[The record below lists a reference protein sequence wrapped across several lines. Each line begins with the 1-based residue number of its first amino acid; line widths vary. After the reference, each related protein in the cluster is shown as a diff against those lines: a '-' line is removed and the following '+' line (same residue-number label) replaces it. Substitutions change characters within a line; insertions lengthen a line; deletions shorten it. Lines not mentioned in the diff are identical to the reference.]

1 MHPQAPT
8 MDLSIPMAAVM
19 ALALANNAS
28 ACWDEAARTYGVDP
42 WLLYGI
48 AVVESG
54 LDTAALNLDHLGRTG
69 SYDIGLMQINSRNL
83 PALAKLGVAPEHLWD
98 ACTSVQ
104 VGARILRE
112 KLDHYGET
120 WEAVGAYNASC
131 TRLKGTACRKA
142 RMTYAWKVYRAIGR
156 ALR

>member
-1 MHPQAPT
+1 
-8 MDLSIPMAAVM
+8 MDSFVRMAMVMTLAV
-19 ALALANNAS
+19 ANDAS
-28 ACWDEAARTYGVDP
+28 ACWDEAGRAYGVDP

-54 LDTAALNLDHLGRTG
+54 LDPVALNLGHLRRTG

-83 PALAKLGVAPEHLWD
+83 PALAELGVAPDRLWD
-98 ACTSVQ
+98 PCASVQ

-112 KLDHYGET
+112 RLDRYGDT

-131 TRLKGTACRKA
+131 TRLKGAACRKA
-142 RMTYAWKVYRAIGR
+142 RMDYAWKVYRAIGR

>member
-1 MHPQAPT
+1 MQRIVH
-8 MDLSIPMAAVM
+8 MAAFM
-19 ALALANNAS
+19 TLALSGGTSGNVA
-28 ACWDEAARTYGVDP
+28 ACWDAAAKVYGVDP

-48 AVVESG
+48 AKVESS
-54 LDTAALNLDHLGRTG
+54 LDPYAMNLSHLQRTG

-83 PALAKLGVAPEHLWD
+83 PSLAVVGIAPEHLWD
-98 ACTSVQ
+98 SCTSIY

-112 KLDHYGET
+112 KIDRHGEI

-131 TRLKGTACRKA
+131 TRLKGAACSKA
-142 RMTYAWKVYRAIGR
+142 RMDYAWKVYRAIGR

>member
-1 MHPQAPT
+1 MERLVH
-8 MDLSIPMAAVM
+8 MAAIM
-19 ALALANNAS
+19 TLALSVSTSGNVA
-28 ACWDEAARTYGVDP
+28 ACWDAAAQVYGVDP

-48 AVVESG
+48 AKVESS
-54 LDTAALNLDHLGRTG
+54 LDPHALNLSHLQRTG

-83 PALAKLGVAPEHLWD
+83 PTLAVAGIAPEHLWD
-98 ACTSVQ
+98 SCTSIH

-112 KLDHYGET
+112 KIDRHGDN

-131 TRLKGTACRKA
+131 TRLKGAACSKA
-142 RMTYAWKVYRAIGR
+142 RRDYAWKVYRAIGR

>member
-1 MHPQAPT
+1 MQRLVH
-8 MDLSIPMAAVM
+8 MAAIM
-19 ALALANNAS
+19 TLALSGSAS
-28 ACWDEAARTYGVDP
+28 GNVAACWDEAAKIYGVDP

-48 AVVESG
+48 AKVESS
-54 LDTAALNLDHLGRTG
+54 LDPHALNLSHLQRTG

-83 PALAKLGVAPEHLWD
+83 PSLAVAGIAPEHLWD
-98 ACTSVQ
+98 ACTSIH

-112 KLDHYGET
+112 KIDRHGDN

-131 TRLKGTACRKA
+131 TRLKGAACSKA
-142 RMTYAWKVYRAIGR
+142 RMDYAWKVYRAIGR

>member
-1 MHPQAPT
+1 

-98 ACTSVQ
+98 PCTSVE

>member
-1 MHPQAPT
+1 
-8 MDLSIPMAAVM
+8 MAAAMTM
-19 ALALANNAS
+19 ALSGSAS
-28 ACWDEAARTYGVDP
+28 ACWEEAARVYGVDP

-48 AVVESG
+48 AQVESS
-54 LDTAALNLDHLGRTG
+54 LDPHALNLRHLHRTG

-83 PALAKLGVAPEHLWD
+83 RALAGFGIAPEHLLD
-98 ACTSVQ
+98 SCSSIY

-112 KLDHYGET
+112 KIDRHGDN

-131 TRLKGTACRKA
+131 TRLKGAACSKA
-142 RMTYAWKVYRAIGR
+142 RMDYAWKVYRAIGR

>member
-1 MHPQAPT
+1 
-8 MDLSIPMAAVM
+8 MAAIM
-19 ALALANNAS
+19 TLAVSSSAS
-28 ACWDEAARTYGVDP
+28 GNVAACWDAAAQVYGVDP

-48 AVVESG
+48 AKVESS
-54 LDTAALNLDHLGRTG
+54 LDPHALNLSHLQRTG

-83 PALAKLGVAPEHLWD
+83 PALAGSGIAPEHLWD
-98 ACTSVQ
+98 SCTSIH

-112 KLDHYGET
+112 KIDRHGNN

-131 TRLKGTACRKA
+131 TRLKGPACSKA
-142 RMTYAWKVYRAIGR
+142 RMDYAWKVYRAIGR

>member
-1 MHPQAPT
+1 
-8 MDLSIPMAAVM
+8 MAAAMTLV
-19 ALALANNAS
+19 LSGSAS
-28 ACWDEAARTYGVDP
+28 ACWDAAALAYGVNP

-48 AVVESG
+48 AQVESS
-54 LDTAALNLDHLGRTG
+54 LDPHAINLRHLHRTG

-83 PALAKLGVAPEHLWD
+83 PALAGAGIAPEQLWD
-98 ACTSVQ
+98 ACTSIH

-112 KLDHYGET
+112 KLDRHADT

-131 TRLKGTACRKA
+131 TRLKGAACRKA
-142 RMTYAWKVYRAIGR
+142 RMEYAWKVYQAIGK

>member
-1 MHPQAPT
+1 MQRLVH
-8 MDLSIPMAAVM
+8 MAAIM
-19 ALALANNAS
+19 TLAWSGNAS
-28 ACWDEAARTYGVDP
+28 ACWEVAAKIYSVDP

-48 AVVESG
+48 AKVESS
-54 LDTAALNLDHLGRTG
+54 LDPHALNLSHLKRTG

-83 PALAKLGVAPEHLWD
+83 PALAGFGIAPEHLWD
-98 ACTSVQ
+98 SCTSIH

-112 KLDHYGET
+112 KIDRHGDN

-131 TRLKGTACRKA
+131 TRLKGAACNKA
-142 RMTYAWKVYRAIGR
+142 RMDYAWKVYRAIER

>member
-1 MHPQAPT
+1 

-28 ACWDEAARTYGVDP
+28 ACWDEVARTHGVDP

-48 AVVESG
+48 AIVESG
-54 LDTAALNLDHLGRTG
+54 LDPAALNLGHLGRTG

-83 PALAKLGVAPEHLWD
+83 PALTKLGVAPEQLWD
-98 ACTSVQ
+98 PCTSIQ

-112 KLDHYGET
+112 KFDRQGQG
-120 WEAVGAYNASC
+120 WEAVGAYNAAC
-131 TRLKGTACRKA
+131 TRLKGVACRQA
-142 RMTYAWKVYRAIGR
+142 RMTYAWKVYRAIAR